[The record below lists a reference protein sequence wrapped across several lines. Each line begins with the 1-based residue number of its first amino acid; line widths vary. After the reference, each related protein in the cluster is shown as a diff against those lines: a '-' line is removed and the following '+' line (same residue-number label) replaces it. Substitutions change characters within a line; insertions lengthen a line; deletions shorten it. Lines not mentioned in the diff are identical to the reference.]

1 MGSASDVLR
10 IARNELGNTSGKKYW
25 DAYFNGSMSYVN
37 GSQTPYCAC
46 FVSWVLS
53 KASVK
58 AAGIPAAYCPY
69 ICRDGRNAGKTV
81 SKYSAQPG
89 DIVLFDWDGDGLSDH
104 VGLVETNQGSY
115 LQTIE
120 GNTNGG
126 IVSRRT
132 RYFSG
137 ICHIIRPDYSKNS
150 KTSDKS
156 NTSKNDS
163 KLEVDGWAG
172 PLTITALQKAV
183 GLDEYYIDGI
193 LSGQYIENREYLGNI
208 WSCGWNGYGSYT
220 VKKLQMLLGIHADG
234 IWGKV
239 TSMALQK
246 HLIGLGYSC
255 GPDGVDGYFGYNS
268 CCALQKALND
278 GKLFK

>member
-1 MGSASDVLR
+1 MGSSSDVLR
-10 IARNELGNTSGKKYW
+10 IARNELGTASGKKYW
-25 DAYFNGSMSYVN
+25 DAYFKGSMNYVN

-46 FVSWVLS
+46 FVSWVMS
-53 KASVK
+53 KAGVK
-58 AAGIPAAYCPY
+58 VSGIPAAYCPY
-69 ICRDGRNAGKTV
+69 ICRDGKNAGKTV

-89 DIVLFDWDGDGLSDH
+89 DIVLFDWNGDGLSDH

-137 ICHIIRPDYSKNS
+137 VCHVIRPDYSKEE
-150 KTSDKS
+150 KHSDEP
-156 NTSKNDS
+156 S
-163 KLEVDGWAG
+163 KLSVDGWAG
-172 PLTITALQKAV
+172 PLTITALQKILN
-183 GLDEYYIDGI
+183 LDEYYIDGI
-193 LSGQYIENREYLGNI
+193 LSGQCVENREYLGNI

-220 VKKLQMLLGIHADG
+220 VKKLQSLLSVHEDG

-239 TSMALQK
+239 TSMAMQK

-278 GKLFK
+278 GVLFK